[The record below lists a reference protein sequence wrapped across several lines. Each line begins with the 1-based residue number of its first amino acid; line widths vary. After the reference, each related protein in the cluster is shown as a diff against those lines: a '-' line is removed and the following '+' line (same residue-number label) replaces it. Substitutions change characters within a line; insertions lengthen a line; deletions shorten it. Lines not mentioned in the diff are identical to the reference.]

1 MNHIT
6 LSTEQLNVVAQ
17 AQQPIAVHDEQGQL
31 RGYIAVVISGQELS
45 EAKQVLASR
54 EPRFTTDEVMRAIES
69 RGKP

>member
-6 LSTEQLNVVAQ
+6 LNSEQLDVVAQ

-31 RGYIAVVISGQELS
+31 RGYIAVVIGDKELN
-45 EAKQVLASR
+45 EAKRVLASR
-54 EPRFTTDEVMRAIES
+54 EPRFTTDEVLRALQA